1 MTFTTIEISTNES
14 IRRKLEVSVRT
25 NRVRVSSSSSGS
37 FSVVSC
43 GIIAN
48 FGGVRGAPRVI
59 LPRDDR

>member
-1 MTFTTIEISTNES
+1 MDP
-14 IRRKLEVSVRT
+14 IRGILVCIQT
-25 NRVRVSSSSSGS
+25 NRARVSASSSIS